1 MYAAPSPGGRFKR
14 RPMPL
19 FRRRWLIACEMDLQN
34 HPVFAPKDRR
44 IPFGGRR
51 RRKSGETLRTLR
63 RWKKAEHHQ
72 NKKDAR
78 SGKADIG
85 TENSGA
91 EGMAQIRRAKRGRG
105 EPSKKPVDGRQA
117 RGSRSWQSV
126 PTRRAR
132 RQSRGKDSPYGGAL
146 FREGYPLA
154 RSWTDKPILFR
165 N

>member
-1 MYAAPSPGGRFKR
+1 MPKTPRWRFKR

-19 FRRRWLIACEMDLQN
+19 FRRKWLIACEPDLQN
-34 HPVFAPKDRR
+34 YLVFAPKYRR
-44 IPFGGRR
+44 NVFCGRR
-51 RRKSGETLRTLR
+51 RRESGETLRTLR

-78 SGKADIG
+78 SGKANIG

-91 EGMAQIRRAKRGRG
+91 EGMAQIRRAKKG
-105 EPSKKPVDGRQA
+105 PSKKPVDGRRA